1 MKYIHTLHCRIS
13 DLIVKSITVCF
24 VACFISLFFGSCRK
38 EVADKADDETEV
50 IDFTSFSEI
59 EVAEFPEAI
68 VREKMYINLDGS
80 NEELLFSK
88 IDRVKII
95 NDRIYVLGRQ
105 DIRTKKLLVFDRTG
119 TGIGAVGR
127 RGQGP
132 EEYIQIS
139 SFDVNERGDIFF
151 IDGTL
156 DKDRVFVFD
165 RNLQFVSVQRL
176 PFEADIIK
184 CLPGNR
190 LLFGLASWN
199 KGLNAPMKLAVTDRD
214 LNTEHAYV
222 EYDEYID
229 INFWLSDCFFIDV
242 DGRIQYNKHI
252 DNNVYEISQEGN
264 LVKTYRFDFGKKNMP
279 DIYKKDLET
288 NWEELKRY
296 CFLLNFTAVTDRY
309 IMGTLQDRG
318 QKKAYVVDRN
328 SRKLYTIKNPRS
340 EKLSDMTCYTDNLF
354 ITFLYFDKYEDLE
367 SENLPP
373 EVQKHI
379 EDGNFTICLNHLK

>member
-1 MKYIHTLHCRIS
+1 MS
-13 DLIVKSITVCF
+13 DLIFKSITVCF

-38 EVADKADDETEV
+38 EIADKPDGETEV
-50 IDFTSFSEI
+50 IDFASFSEI
-59 EVAEFPEAI
+59 EVEKFPKAI
-68 VREKMYINLDGS
+68 VREKMYINLDAS
-80 NEELLFSK
+80 NDELLFSK

-95 NDRIYVLGRQ
+95 NDRIYILGSQ
-105 DIRTKKLLVFDRTG
+105 GIRMKALLVFDRTG

-165 RNLQFVSVQRL
+165 RNLQFVSVRRL

-184 CLPGNR
+184 CLPGDR

-199 KGLNAPMKLAVTDRD
+199 EGQNAPMKLAVTDRD
-214 LNTEHAYV
+214 LNTEQAYV
-222 EYDEYID
+222 EYGEYID
-229 INFWLSDCFFIDV
+229 INNWLSDCFFIDV

-252 DNNVYEISQEGN
+252 DNNVYEISPEGA

-279 DIYKKDLET
+279 DIYKKDIET
-288 NWEELKRY
+288 NLMEIEKHR
-296 CFLLNFTAVTDRY
+296 CLLNFTAITDRY
-309 IMGTLQDRG
+309 ILGTLYDQGRR
-318 QKKAYVVDRN
+318 KAYVADRN
-328 SRKLYTIKNPRS
+328 SRKLYTITYRTGMSYPES
-340 EKLSDMTCYTDNLF
+340 LSNMGYYADNRV
-354 ITFLYFDKYEDLE
+354 ITFIYPGKYEDLN

-373 EVQKHI
+373 EVKEHI
-379 EDGNFTICLNHLK
+379 ENENFTICLNCLK